1 MCTFAKCSFV
11 HKTNDT
17 DNMLSLL
24 KIKNLALV
32 DQLSWQLGTGLV
44 GVTGETGAGK
54 SVIVGAL
61 KLILGERADKGLIR
75 TGESACTIEAVFTIS
90 ADSLV
95 NDILEESG
103 LDRCE
108 EDQLIIKRIIGHS
121 NNKQFV
127 NNSPA
132 TLTVLKKIGT
142 EIVDLHGPHDHQ
154 SLLSTDRQL
163 SMLDAYANSE
173 DTLAGYRQI
182 WSEWHEK
189 SRRLEDLRNSERA
202 TEQELDLLKFQ
213 VDEIDSADLKP
224 DEEED
229 IELQFKRVSNSSKLI
244 ELSSKIAGTL
254 EHTVNDAL
262 GETLRAAK
270 ELQALD
276 PSVADR
282 LIGLEQAVLELQ
294 DLEREMTSYSEGLD
308 IDPEEEHQL
317 SNRINTF
324 ETLKRKY
331 GATLTDIITHGDD
344 ARHRLMEIEN
354 RDGVLDDLQLEVDGL
369 FDKVLTAAQKLTSI
383 RKKSAPKLAKVIA
396 LHLKELGFKQA
407 AFELSI
413 IPQTKPAAT
422 GMESIDFQFGP
433 NPGEPLKPLRQIAS
447 SGEISRV
454 MLAVK
459 SSLADQDA
467 TPLMVF
473 DEIDANVGGEIARAV
488 GDKMATLGEQHQVI
502 AITHFPQVAA
512 VAGQHFVVEKQV
524 DAGRTT
530 SSLREVTGK
539 NRIDELVRMLGGGD
553 GKQAIAMAKSLL
565 KNNP

>member
-1 MCTFAKCSFV
+1 
-11 HKTNDT
+11 
-17 DNMLSLL
+17 MLSLL

-32 DQLSWQLGTGLV
+32 DTLTWQLGSGLV

-75 TGESACTIEAVFTIS
+75 TGETSCTIEAIF
-90 ADSLV
+90 SLKDHSIV
-95 NDILEESG
+95 NDILEDSG

-108 EDQLIIKRIIGHS
+108 DDQLIIKRVIGQS

-132 TLTVLKKIGT
+132 TLAVLKKIGT

-163 SMLDAYANSE
+163 SMLDAYANNEKSL
-173 DTLAGYRQI
+173 TSYRQL

-189 SRRLEDLRNSERA
+189 SMRLEDLRNSERA
-202 TEQELDLLKFQ
+202 TEQELDILKFQ
-213 VDEIDSADLKP
+213 VEEIENANLKP
-224 DEEED
+224 DEEQD
-229 IELQFKRVSNSSKLI
+229 IESQFARVSNSSKLI
-244 ELSSKIAGTL
+244 ELSAKIAGTL
-254 EHTVNDAL
+254 EHTVNEAL
-262 GETLRAAK
+262 GEALRAAQ

-276 PSVADR
+276 PAVADK
-282 LIGLEQAVLELQ
+282 LSGLEQAALELQ
-294 DLEREMTSYSEGLD
+294 DLEREMASYSSELD
-308 IDPEEEHQL
+308 TDPEEEHKL
-317 SNRINTF
+317 SERINTF

-331 GATLTDIITHGDD
+331 GSTLEAVITHGND
-344 ARHRLMEIEN
+344 AKTRLLEIEN
-354 RDGVLDDLQLEVDGL
+354 RDGILDNLQLEVDSL
-369 FDKVLTAAQKLTSI
+369 HKKVLTSGKKLTTT
-383 RKKSAPKLAKVIA
+383 RQKSAPKLAKVIA
-396 LHLKELGFKQA
+396 THLKELGFKQA
-407 AFELSI
+407 AFDLSI
-413 IPQTKPAAT
+413 LPLENPTSH
-422 GMESIDFQFGP
+422 GLESIDFQFGP

-488 GDKMATLGEQHQVI
+488 GDKMATLGHHHQVI
-502 AITHFPQVAA
+502 SITHFPQVAA
-512 VAGQHFVVEKQV
+512 VAGQHFVVEKHV
-524 DAGRTT
+524 DKGRTT
-530 SSLREVTGK
+530 SSLHEVTGK
-539 NRIDELVRMLGGGD
+539 TRIEELVRMLGGGD
-553 GKQAIAMAKSLL
+553 GKQATAMAKSLL
-565 KNNP
+565 NN

>member
-1 MCTFAKCSFV
+1 
-11 HKTNDT
+11 
-17 DNMLSLL
+17 MLSLL

-173 DTLAGYRQI
+173 DTLAAYRQI

-282 LIGLEQAVLELQ
+282 LTGLEQAVLELQ

>member
-108 EDQLIIKRIIGHS
+108 DDQLIIKRIIGHS

>member
-1 MCTFAKCSFV
+1 M
-11 HKTNDT
+11 
-17 DNMLSLL
+17 
-24 KIKNLALV
+24 
-32 DQLSWQLGTGLV
+32 
-44 GVTGETGAGK
+44 
-54 SVIVGAL
+54 
-61 KLILGERADKGLIR
+61 
-75 TGESACTIEAVFTIS
+75 
-90 ADSLV
+90 
-95 NDILEESG
+95 
-103 LDRCE
+103 
-108 EDQLIIKRIIGHS
+108 
-121 NNKQFV
+121 
-127 NNSPA
+127 
-132 TLTVLKKIGT
+132 
-142 EIVDLHGPHDHQ
+142 
-154 SLLSTDRQL
+154 
-163 SMLDAYANSE
+163 
-173 DTLAGYRQI
+173 
-182 WSEWHEK
+182 
-189 SRRLEDLRNSERA
+189 RLEDLKNSERA
-202 TEQELDLLKFQ
+202 TEQELDILKFQ

-262 GETLRAAK
+262 SEVLRAAQ
-270 ELQALD
+270 ELKKLD
-276 PSVADR
+276 PSTADR
-282 LIGLEQAVLELQ
+282 LTGLEQAALELQ
-294 DLEREMTSYSEGLD
+294 DLEREMTSYSDDLD
-308 IDPEEEHQL
+308 IDPAEENEL

-331 GATLTDIITHGDD
+331 GSTLADVITHGED
-344 ARHRLMEIEN
+344 ARNRLTEIEN
-354 RDGVLDDLQLEVDGL
+354 RDGVLDELQLEVDQLYKG
-369 FDKVLTAAQKLTSI
+369 VLTAAEKLTSI
-383 RKKSAPKLAKVIA
+383 RKKSAPKLAKEIA

-413 IPQTKPAAT
+413 INQTKPTGT

-488 GDKMATLGEQHQVI
+488 GDKMAALGEQHQVI

-512 VAGQHFVVEKQV
+512 VAGQHFVVEKHV

-530 SSLREVTGK
+530 SSLHEVTGK
-539 NRIDELVRMLGGGD
+539 NRIDELVRMLGGGE

-565 KNNP
+565 KTNP

>member
-1 MCTFAKCSFV
+1 MTPPLISV
-11 HKTNDT
+11 HLFTKQNTL

-32 DQLSWQLGTGLV
+32 DQLTWQLGSGLV

-61 KLILGERADKGLIR
+61 KLILGERADKALIR
-75 TGESACTIEAVFTIS
+75 TGETTCTIEAVFTLTD
-90 ADSLV
+90 DSIV
-95 NDILEESG
+95 NDILEDSG

-108 EDQLIIKRIIGHS
+108 DDQLIIKRTIGQTS
-121 NNKQFV
+121 TKQFV

-132 TLTVLKKIGT
+132 TLAVLKKLGT

-163 SMLDAYANSE
+163 SMLDAYANSSKA
-173 DTLAGYRQI
+173 LATYTQLY
-182 WSEWHEK
+182 SEWHEK
-189 SRRLEDLRNSERA
+189 SMRLEDLRNSERA
-202 TEQELDLLKFQ
+202 TEQELDILKFQ
-213 VDEIDSADLKP
+213 VEEIDNAELKP

-229 IELQFKRVSNSSKLI
+229 IEQQFLRASNSSRLI

-262 GETLRAAK
+262 AEALRAAQ
-270 ELQALD
+270 ELQKLD
-276 PSVADR
+276 PTVADR
-282 LIGLEQAVLELQ
+282 LSGLEQATLELQ
-294 DLEREMTSYSEGLD
+294 DLEREMTSYTDDLD
-308 IDPEEEHQL
+308 TDPEEEHKL
-317 SNRINTF
+317 SERINTF

-331 GATLTDIITHGDD
+331 GSTLEAVITHGND
-344 ARHRLMEIEN
+344 ARNRLEEIEN
-354 RDGVLDDLQLEVDGL
+354 RDGVLDDLQLEVDNL
-369 FDKVLTAAQKLTSI
+369 HTKVLTAGKKLTST
-383 RKKSAPKLAKVIA
+383 RQKSAPKLAKVIA
-396 LHLKELGFKQA
+396 THLKELGFKQA
-407 AFELSI
+407 AFDLSI
-413 IPQTKPAAT
+413 IPNSKPT
-422 GMESIDFQFGP
+422 SHGLESIDFQFGP

-488 GDKMATLGEQHQVI
+488 GDKMAVLGEQHQVI
-502 AITHFPQVAA
+502 SITHFPQVAA
-512 VAGQHFVVEKQV
+512 VAGQHFVVEKHV
-524 DAGRTT
+524 DSGRTT
-530 SSLREVTGK
+530 SNLREVTGTK
-539 NRIDELVRMLGGGD
+539 RIDELVRMLGGGD

-565 KNNP
+565 KS

>member
-1 MCTFAKCSFV
+1 
-11 HKTNDT
+11 
-17 DNMLSLL
+17 MLSLL

-61 KLILGERADKGLIR
+61 KLILGDRADKGLIR

-108 EDQLIIKRIIGHS
+108 DDQLIIKRIIGHS

-173 DTLAGYRQI
+173 DTLATYRQI

-282 LIGLEQAVLELQ
+282 LTGLEQAVLELQ
-294 DLEREMTSYSEGLD
+294 DLEREMTTYSEGLD

>member
-1 MCTFAKCSFV
+1 
-11 HKTNDT
+11 
-17 DNMLSLL
+17 MLSLL

-32 DQLSWQLGTGLV
+32 DQLSWQLGSGLV

-75 TGESACTIEAVFTIS
+75 TGETTCTIEAVFS
-90 ADSLV
+90 LADSSIV
-95 NDILEESG
+95 NDILEEAG
-103 LDRCE
+103 LDSCE
-108 EDQLIIKRIIGHS
+108 DNQLIIKRDIGQTS
-121 NNKQFV
+121 TKQFI
-127 NNSPA
+127 NNCPA

-154 SLLSTDRQL
+154 SLLSTERQL

-173 DTLAGYRQI
+173 DALIFYRQL

-189 SRRLEDLRNSERA
+189 SLRLEDLRNSERA

-213 VDEIDSADLKP
+213 VDEIDSANLKP
-224 DEEED
+224 DEEEE
-229 IELQFKRVSNSSKLI
+229 IEAQFKRVSNSSKLI

-254 EHTVNDAL
+254 EHTVNEAL
-262 GETLRAAK
+262 GEVLRAAQ
-270 ELQALD
+270 ELRKLD
-276 PSVADR
+276 PSAAEKFS
-282 LIGLEQAVLELQ
+282 GLEQAALELQ
-294 DLEREMTSYSEGLD
+294 DLEREMAAYSDDLD
-308 IDPEEEHQL
+308 LDPAEENLL

-331 GATLTDIITHGDD
+331 GATLADVITHGND
-344 ARHRLMEIEN
+344 ARKRLTEIEN
-354 RDGVLDDLQLEVDGL
+354 RDGILEELQLEVDSL
-369 FDKVLTAAQKLTSI
+369 YKQTIKAAEKLTSI
-383 RKKSAPKLAKVIA
+383 RQKSAPKLAKEIA

-413 IPQTKPAAT
+413 IPHKKPTAS

-459 SSLADQDA
+459 SSLAEQDA

-488 GDKMATLGEQHQVI
+488 GDKMAALGEKHQVI

-512 VAGQHFVVEKQV
+512 VAGQHFVVEKHIES
-524 DAGRTT
+524 GRTRST
-530 SSLREVTGK
+530 LHEVKG
-539 NRIDELVRMLGGGD
+539 NQRIDELVRMLGGGD

-565 KNNP
+565 DRS

>member
-1 MCTFAKCSFV
+1 
-11 HKTNDT
+11 
-17 DNMLSLL
+17 MLSLL

-61 KLILGERADKGLIR
+61 KLILGDRADKGLIR

-108 EDQLIIKRIIGHS
+108 DDQLIIKRIIGHS

-173 DTLAGYRQI
+173 DTLATYRQI

-282 LIGLEQAVLELQ
+282 LTGLEQAVLELQ

>member
-1 MCTFAKCSFV
+1 
-11 HKTNDT
+11 
-17 DNMLSLL
+17 MLSLL

-32 DQLSWQLGTGLV
+32 DQLTWQLGSGLV

-61 KLILGERADKGLIR
+61 KLILGERADKALIR
-75 TGESACTIEAVFTIS
+75 TGETTCTIEAVFTLTD
-90 ADSLV
+90 DSIV
-95 NDILEESG
+95 NDILEDSG

-108 EDQLIIKRIIGHS
+108 DDQLIIKRTIGQTS
-121 NNKQFV
+121 TKQFV

-132 TLTVLKKIGT
+132 TLAVLKKLGT

-163 SMLDAYANSE
+163 SMLDAYANSSKA
-173 DTLAGYRQI
+173 LATYTQLY
-182 WSEWHEK
+182 SEWHEK
-189 SRRLEDLRNSERA
+189 SMRLEDLRNSERA
-202 TEQELDLLKFQ
+202 TEQELDILKFQ
-213 VDEIDSADLKP
+213 VEEIDNAELKP

-229 IELQFKRVSNSSKLI
+229 IEQQFLRASNSSRLI

-262 GETLRAAK
+262 AEALRAAQ
-270 ELQALD
+270 ELQKLD
-276 PSVADR
+276 PTVADR
-282 LIGLEQAVLELQ
+282 LSGLEQATLELQ
-294 DLEREMTSYSEGLD
+294 DLEREMTSYTDDLD
-308 IDPEEEHQL
+308 TDPEEEHKL
-317 SNRINTF
+317 SERINTF

-331 GATLTDIITHGDD
+331 GSTLEAVITHGND
-344 ARHRLMEIEN
+344 ARNRLEEIEN
-354 RDGVLDDLQLEVDGL
+354 RDGVLDDLQLEVDNL
-369 FDKVLTAAQKLTSI
+369 HTKVLTAGKKLTST
-383 RKKSAPKLAKVIA
+383 RQKSAPKLAKVIA
-396 LHLKELGFKQA
+396 THLKELGFKQA
-407 AFELSI
+407 AFDLSI
-413 IPQTKPAAT
+413 IPNSKPT
-422 GMESIDFQFGP
+422 SHGLESIDFQFGP

-488 GDKMATLGEQHQVI
+488 GDKMAVLGEQHQVI
-502 AITHFPQVAA
+502 SITHFPQVAA
-512 VAGQHFVVEKQV
+512 VAGQHFVVEKHV
-524 DAGRTT
+524 DSGRTT
-530 SSLREVTGK
+530 SNLREVTGTK
-539 NRIDELVRMLGGGD
+539 RIDELVRMLGGGD

-565 KNNP
+565 KS

>member
-1 MCTFAKCSFV
+1 
-11 HKTNDT
+11 
-17 DNMLSLL
+17 MLSLL

-108 EDQLIIKRIIGHS
+108 DDQLIIKRIIGHS

-173 DTLAGYRQI
+173 DTLATYRQI

-282 LIGLEQAVLELQ
+282 LTGLEQAVLELQ

>member
-1 MCTFAKCSFV
+1 
-11 HKTNDT
+11 
-17 DNMLSLL
+17 MLSLL

-108 EDQLIIKRIIGHS
+108 DDQLIIKRIIGHS

>member
-108 EDQLIIKRIIGHS
+108 DDQLIIKRIIGHS

-173 DTLAGYRQI
+173 DTLAAYRQI